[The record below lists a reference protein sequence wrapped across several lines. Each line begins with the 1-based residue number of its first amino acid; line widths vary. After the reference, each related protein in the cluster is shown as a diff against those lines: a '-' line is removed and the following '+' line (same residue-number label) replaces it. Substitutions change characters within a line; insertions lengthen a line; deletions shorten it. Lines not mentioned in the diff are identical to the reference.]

1 MQYTYLR
8 FKSAERFLLFFI
20 ALVVCAFV
28 GSFIVGFVVHNGV
41 TTKTLRIA
49 TVIQDCVI
57 FILPSVITA
66 IMVSVMPARFLG
78 VDAGLFPKQLLLATI
93 AMLVSIPAMN
103 WIVMLNDSLT
113 LPECLSGME
122 NWMRQHEEEARSSV
136 KILLGSNTI
145 GSLITDL
152 LIVGVL
158 AGLSEEILFRGTLQ
172 QLFSSS
178 GINRHVAVWLT
189 AVIFSAIHMQFF
201 GFVPR
206 LLLGAYFGY
215 LFWWSGSL
223 WLPAI
228 IHTLNNSIVVYSTWA
243 QDAVAKGGGDSPI
256 DSWGVDSPTLII
268 ASAILTCFVVM
279 RLKKNCDIAKYCQH
293 AVK

>member
-1 MQYTYLR
+1 MQYQSLR
-8 FKSAERFLLFFI
+8 FRPSERFLIFFI

-28 GSFIVGFVVHNGV
+28 GSLIVGFVVHNGV

-66 IMVSVMPARFLG
+66 VMVAVMPGRFLRI
-78 VDAGLFPKQLLLATI
+78 DAGLSFKPLLLATI

-103 WIVMLNDSLT
+103 WIVMMNDSLT
-113 LPECLSGME
+113 LPDCLSGLE

-136 KILLGSNTI
+136 KLLLGSNTV
-145 GSLITDL
+145 GSLIIDL

-172 QLFSSS
+172 QLFSLS
-178 GINRHVAVWLT
+178 GINRHLAVWLT
-189 AVIFSAIHMQFF
+189 AIIFSAIHMQFF

-215 LFWWSGSL
+215 LLWWSGSL
-223 WLPAI
+223 WLPVI
-228 IHTLNNSIVVYSTWA
+228 IHALNNSIVVYSTWLHA
-243 QDAVAKGGGDSPI
+243 TVAEGGGDSAF

>member
-1 MQYTYLR
+1 MQYQSFR
-8 FKSAERFLLFFI
+8 FKPAERFLFFFI
-20 ALVVCAFV
+20 ALVVCALI
-28 GSFIVGFVVHNGV
+28 GSLIVGFVVHNGV

-49 TVIQDCVI
+49 TIIQDCVI
-57 FILPSVITA
+57 FILPAIITA
-66 IMVSVMPARFLG
+66 IMVSAMPARFLKIDTG
-78 VDAGLFPKQLLLATI
+78 FSFSQLLLATT
-93 AMLVSIPAMN
+93 AMLVSIPVMN
-103 WIVMLNDSLT
+103 WIVMMNDSLM
-113 LPECLSGME
+113 LPDCLSGVE
-122 NWMRQHEEEARSSV
+122 SWMRVHEEEARSSV
-136 KILLGSNTI
+136 KLLLGNNTI

-215 LFWWSGSL
+215 LLWWSGSL

-228 IHTLNNSIVVYSTWA
+228 IHALNNSIVVYSTWLHGTTA
-243 QDAVAKGGGDSPI
+243 EGGGDNAL

-268 ASAILTCFVVM
+268 ASAILTFFVVM
-279 RLKKNCDIAKYCQH
+279 RLKKTGSATKRQENL
-293 AVK
+293 VK